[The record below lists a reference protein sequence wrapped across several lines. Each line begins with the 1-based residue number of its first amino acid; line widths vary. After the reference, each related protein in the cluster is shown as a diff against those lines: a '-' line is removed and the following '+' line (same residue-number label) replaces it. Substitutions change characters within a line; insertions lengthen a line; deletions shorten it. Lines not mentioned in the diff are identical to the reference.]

1 MVILASE
8 PDAMLNNVTDYKD
21 FKGLTWPN
29 FDDAIVWCPLLKLYK
44 VQVDLSTRDL
54 NELVISLQI

>member
-1 MVILASE
+1 MDGPLVRK
-8 PDAMLNNVTDYKD
+8 LNTVTDYKD

-29 FDDAIVWCPLLKLYK
+29 FDDTIVWCPLLKLYK